1 MFRKNQPGNTKPSGP
16 RNPRH
21 REFHHPSIPVRDRYS
36 AALAAG
42 WRPLG

>member
-1 MFRKNQPGNTKPSGP
+1 MFNKIRTTGP
-16 RNPRH
+16 TRPTTRRH
-21 REFHHPSIPVRDRYS
+21 RDHVHPAPLPVRDRYS

>member
-1 MFRKNQPGNTKPSGP
+1 MFRKTRSTGP
-16 RNPRH
+16 TRPTTRRH
-21 REFHHPSIPVRDRYS
+21 RGHVEHPAPLPVRDRYS

>member
-1 MFRKNQPGNTKPSGP
+1 MFRKNNKPGQTKP
-16 RNPRH
+16 RNSRH
-21 REFHHPSIPVRDRYS
+21 REFHHPSVPVRDRYS

>member
-1 MFRKNQPGNTKPSGP
+1 MFRKIRSTAPHRPST
-16 RNPRH
+16 RRH
-21 REFHHPSIPVRDRYS
+21 VGHVEHLAPLPVRDRYS

>member
-1 MFRKNQPGNTKPSGP
+1 MFRKIRSTGP
-16 RNPRH
+16 TRPTRRRH
-21 REFHHPSIPVRDRYS
+21 RGGHEHPARVPVRDRYS